1 MGLNGRIPIFYYS
14 GMQPDETDWK
24 IIDILRQGYVPN
36 NTIAKELDISE
47 GTVRLRLKK
56 LKDAGIMEVKALINP
71 EVLENKQLAIIGM
84 RVAESR
90 LLESKAE
97 EVSKLENVLS
107 VSIVSGRYDLTAE
120 VLVNSNRGLVAF
132 LTEQLSTIKGI
143 LHTESFLILKSYNKF
158 I

>member
-1 MGLNGRIPIFYYS
+1 
-14 GMQPDETDWK
+14 MQPDETDWK

>member
-1 MGLNGRIPIFYYS
+1 
-14 GMQPDETDWK
+14 MQPDETDWK
-24 IIDILRQGYVPN
+24 IIDILRRGYVPN
-36 NTIAKELDISE
+36 NTIAKKLDISE